1 MLTTSCRM
9 ASVAD
14 NLASISGRV
23 VEAYQGA
30 GSSRAVDPTRL
41 VAVSKTKPKEAVME
55 AYRAGHRVFGE
66 NYVQELVEKAHDP
79 ELQEQCPEI
88 LWHFIGNCQTNK
100 AKDLMKVP
108 RLSIVETV
116 TSTKLASKMDQQA
129 KSPVGVYVQ
138 VNTSGEANKNG
149 LEPGEV
155 VPAVEFIQT
164 RSRPGVL
171 TYVTLWFTVKWQ
183 LNNLQLDILQPD
195 I

>member
-116 TSTKLASKMDQQA
+116 TSTKLASKMDKQA
-129 KSPVGVYVQ
+129 KSPVGIYVQ
-138 VNTSGEANKNG
+138 VKLGWFVYVAHSW
-149 LEPGEV
+149 LSCSWLSCSWLS
-155 VPAVEFIQT
+155 
-164 RSRPGVL
+164 RS
-171 TYVTLWFTVKWQ
+171 
-183 LNNLQLDILQPD
+183 
-195 I
+195 